1 MAISV
6 PNLNFS
12 DGDPL
17 TSEKLG
23 LLYQFILDTY
33 NGIPN
38 LANASDPTKPTKVPV
53 TYSGSTAQVPLS
65 PDLKSVTVT
74 FPTGTFTE
82 APDLVVTPRY
92 TSSNKIPLF
101 FHVSDLTASK
111 GVIYYYVD
119 QTKITGNVYFD
130 WVANQMK

>member
-1 MAISV
+1 MAINV
-6 PNLNFS
+6 PNLNFA

-38 LANASDPTKPTKVPV
+38 LANASDPNKPTKVPV

-65 PDLKSVTVT
+65 PDLKSVSVT
-74 FPTGTFTE
+74 FPTGTFTV
-82 APDLVVTPRY
+82 APDFVVVPRY
-92 TSSNKIPLF
+92 SSANKIPLF
-101 FHVSDLTASK
+101 YHVGDISASK
-111 GVIYYYVD
+111 ATIYYYVD